1 MKQRGTLLVL
11 SGPSGSGKGTL
22 LKEYTSKHEDVFVS
36 ISATTRNPREGE
48 RYGVNYYYMTVDEF
62 KKKIEENGFL
72 EHACFCGNFYG
83 TPKDTVEEKLS
94 MGIDVVLE
102 IDVQGALQVKKNCP
116 EAVLVFTAPPS
127 FKVLRE
133 RLIGRGTES
142 MEVVE
147 ERLNAATEEFEQ
159 INEYD
164 YVIINDVLEKA
175 AEELGSIFTA
185 EKCKIANNEKFIKE
199 F

>member
-1 MKQRGTLLVL
+1 MKKRGTLLVL

-22 LKEYTSKHEDVFVS
+22 LQEYTAKYTDVFVS
-36 ISATTRNPREGE
+36 VSATTRNPREGE

-62 KKKIEENGFL
+62 KAKISENGFL

-83 TPKDTVEEKLS
+83 TPRDRVEEKLNE
-94 MGIDVVLE
+94 GVDVILE
-102 IDVQGALQVKKNCP
+102 IDVQGALQVKENCP
-116 EAVLVFTAPPS
+116 DAVLVFTAPPS
-127 FKVLRE
+127 YKILRE

-147 ERLNAATEEFEQ
+147 ERLLAAKDELCQ
-159 INEYD
+159 ADKYD
-164 YVIINDVLEKA
+164 YIVVNDSLDVA
-175 AEELGSIFTA
+175 AEELRAIFVA
-185 EKCKIANNEKFIKE
+185 EKCKTAKNEKFIKE